1 MNKGKNYRLE
11 LGQQIDVHNNIFARN
26 IALAYTGQVSDYVY
40 SIAVIIAKG
49 NNSYAYNI
57 YFNADQKE
65 FRILNGSIRVGM
77 VDAQFIEFSYNK

>member
-1 MNKGKNYRLE
+1 MNKDKNYRLE
-11 LGQQIDVHNNIFARN
+11 LGQQVDVHINIFSRS
-26 IALAYTGQVSDYVY
+26 IALSYTGQVSDYVY

-65 FRILNGSIRVGM
+65 FSVLNGKIRIGM
-77 VDAQFIEFSYNK
+77 VDAQFIEFSYIK